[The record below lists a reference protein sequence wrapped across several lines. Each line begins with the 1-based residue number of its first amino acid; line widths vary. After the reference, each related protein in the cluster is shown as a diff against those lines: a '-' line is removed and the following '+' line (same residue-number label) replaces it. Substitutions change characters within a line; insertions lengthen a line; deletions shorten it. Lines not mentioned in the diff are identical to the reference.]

1 MRMAAMVGLEPT
13 IPESKSDVLPL
24 HHIAMLRDL
33 YQASLNA
40 LDMFCSLGVLQ
51 LNADSDGATSD
62 NASFLER
69 LGQSV
74 LSQRHTV
81 DHDGCVGVV
90 DALFLQDGSNGGVF
104 IGTDLSTGVRTCNGD
119 IVKHVIFSPLLFRFC
134 WT

>member
-1 MRMAAMVGLEPT
+1 MRVAAMVGLEPT

-51 LNADSDGATSD
+51 LNADSDGATGD

-69 LGQSV
+69 LAECVTG
-74 LSQRHTV
+74 HCDTV
-81 DHDGCVGVV
+81 DHD
-90 DALFLQDGSNGGVF
+90 
-104 IGTDLSTGVRTCNGD
+104 
-119 IVKHVIFSPLLFRFC
+119 
-134 WT
+134 